1 MAPPLY
7 HADLKGARSFA
18 MEGLTLLFHPGSGMT
33 HILAPPSPEIL
44 ALLAEE
50 PAAASGLLS
59 RLAERYA
66 LDGAEDSAIQARLD
80 ELEAA
85 GLVRRA

>member
-7 HADLKGARSFA
+7 HADLKGARKVA

-44 ALLAEE
+44 ALLEEE
-50 PAAASGLLS
+50 PAAASGLLA
-59 RLAERYA
+59 RLSERYA

>member
-1 MAPPLY
+1 MSGLRY
-7 HADLKGARSFA
+7 ISDLEGARQQA
-18 MEGLTLLFHPGSGMT
+18 LEGLTLVFHPRSGVT

-44 ALLAEE
+44 DALAEPADAAGLLARLRERFE
-50 PAAASGLLS
+50 FEADAEAALF
-59 RLAERYA
+59 
-66 LDGAEDSAIQARLD
+66 ARLD